1 MKELYNQLFQK
12 HDTEDNTSLTYM
24 DSLQRDIAIG
34 SWEVNL
40 QTDTVIWS
48 AMTKTIHEV
57 EQDYKPNVKE
67 GVNFFLEGYNR
78 DLISLLFARA
88 VNDQQSYD
96 REFQLKTAKNN
107 IKWVRIVAYPVIEDN
122 KTKKVIGVLQD
133 ITEKNNTLNELKL
146 KEELIR
152 TTFEHAPNGM
162 ALVSLSGEIITL
174 NKTFCDYLGY
184 TTEELIGCKINKLS
198 HPGGID
204 IIPANI
210 KNLIDGV
217 SDKFECEKRYIKKDG
232 SYINCIL
239 SISILRNENNQ
250 PIHFISHLIDITE
263 RKVAHKEAE
272 TLLTTTKSQNEK
284 LLNFAHIVSHNLRSH
299 SGNLEMLL
307 DIMKTDIPECTENEF
322 FPLIEEAVN
331 NLSETI
337 SNLNE
342 VSIINSKE
350 SKDLKAVNL
359 LKTTHTAL
367 ANFKASIIATDAKIN
382 ISIDSNIYVLVIP
395 AYLDSI
401 LFNLISN
408 SIKYKRPDATP
419 VINISAQ
426 QTTDFIKITVSDNGL
441 GIDLNL
447 HKKKIFGLYKTFH
460 KHQEARGLGLYITKN
475 QVEAMNGKINVSSKP
490 NEGTTFT
497 IHLKH
502 EAH

>member
-184 TTEELIGCKINKLS
+184 TTEELIGCKISKLS
-198 HPGGID
+198 HPGDID
-204 IIPANI
+204 TIPANI

-284 LLNFAHIVSHNLRSH
+284 LFYFPAFHIH
-299 SGNLEMLL
+299 SL
-307 DIMKTDIPECTENEF
+307 MK
-322 FPLIEEAVN
+322 
-331 NLSETI
+331 
-337 SNLNE
+337 
-342 VSIINSKE
+342 K
-350 SKDLKAVNL
+350 
-359 LKTTHTAL
+359 
-367 ANFKASIIATDAKIN
+367 
-382 ISIDSNIYVLVIP
+382 
-395 AYLDSI
+395 
-401 LFNLISN
+401 
-408 SIKYKRPDATP
+408 
-419 VINISAQ
+419 
-426 QTTDFIKITVSDNGL
+426 
-441 GIDLNL
+441 
-447 HKKKIFGLYKTFH
+447 
-460 KHQEARGLGLYITKN
+460 
-475 QVEAMNGKINVSSKP
+475 
-490 NEGTTFT
+490 
-497 IHLKH
+497 
-502 EAH
+502 